1 MLSKIVCRMCLWNSR
16 YQVRSKSKDVQA
28 RLRDKQ
34 RCIKLRTVFV
44 SATEHG
50 SSAGV
55 RIGIGTAREFV
66 VSSVRIGA
74 GMAREFDYA

>member
-1 MLSKIVCRMCLWNSR
+1 MYKPVYGISNDASNSGQFSYPLPNIVLPL
-16 YQVRSKSKDVQA
+16 DT
-28 RLRDKQ
+28 
-34 RCIKLRTVFV
+34 KLRTVFV